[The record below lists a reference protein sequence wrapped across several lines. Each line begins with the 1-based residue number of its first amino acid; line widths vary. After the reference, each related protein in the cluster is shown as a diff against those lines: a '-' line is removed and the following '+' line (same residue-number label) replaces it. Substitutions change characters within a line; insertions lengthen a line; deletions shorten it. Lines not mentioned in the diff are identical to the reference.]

1 QSPSAGEIAIL
12 PCDGGDPSPISNDE
26 VIFFPDK
33 QEKPKREKRE
43 TVKAV
48 KKDFRFRHQ
57 KESELKDLKATFNAK
72 SDCLDT
78 KWEKLNSDDIR
89 KNDNKAPLKTISH
102 RKLNRR
108 KKQQRENTKFP
119 AQNSTERNKEKS
131 ANSSSSE
138 ASNDVLE
145 EAASKEGIMRYVAN
159 EFDLQTNNCNNLSKS
174 RKYLWFSKNTK
185 DHILKSQEE
194 EKSKSVKSLKVK
206 KTCSPHK
213 KLSRSS
219 LTIESDKITINLS
232 KYSPCASRLA
242 ASSKILSNESVSNS
256 ESPLHLPHSRSPSHV
271 NVQPNSLPMD
281 KMSIQASLSLNIHQF
296 EKTRSNSRSRSVGDS
311 CVTSPTSEGTTL
323 SYSPTVTEILSLEE
337 VIPQI
342 FVTEESSSYLDIKRK
357 SDNSLSEKARK
368 ATLETKC

>member
-1 QSPSAGEIAIL
+1 
-12 PCDGGDPSPISNDE
+12 
-26 VIFFPDK
+26 
-33 QEKPKREKRE
+33 
-43 TVKAV
+43 
-48 KKDFRFRHQ
+48 
-57 KESELKDLKATFNAK
+57 
-72 SDCLDT
+72 
-78 KWEKLNSDDIR
+78 
-89 KNDNKAPLKTISH
+89 
-102 RKLNRR
+102 
-108 KKQQRENTKFP
+108 
-119 AQNSTERNKEKS
+119 
-131 ANSSSSE
+131 
-138 ASNDVLE
+138 
-145 EAASKEGIMRYVAN
+145 MRY
-159 EFDLQTNNCNNLSKS
+159 EYDLQSNNNKLSKS

-185 DHILKSQEE
+185 DHHHHHHHHLKGNCQIDVEN
-194 EKSKSVKSLKVK
+194 EKIKSLKVM

-213 KLSRSS
+213 KLNRSS

-256 ESPLHLPHSRSPSHV
+256 ESPLHLPHSRSPSHI
-271 NVQPNSLPMD
+271 NVQPANSLPLD

-342 FVTEESSSYLDIKRK
+342 LVTEESSSYLDIKRK
-357 SDNSLSEKARK
+357 SDNNLSEKARK

>member
-1 QSPSAGEIAIL
+1 
-12 PCDGGDPSPISNDE
+12 
-26 VIFFPDK
+26 
-33 QEKPKREKRE
+33 
-43 TVKAV
+43 
-48 KKDFRFRHQ
+48 
-57 KESELKDLKATFNAK
+57 
-72 SDCLDT
+72 
-78 KWEKLNSDDIR
+78 
-89 KNDNKAPLKTISH
+89 
-102 RKLNRR
+102 
-108 KKQQRENTKFP
+108 
-119 AQNSTERNKEKS
+119 
-131 ANSSSSE
+131 
-138 ASNDVLE
+138 
-145 EAASKEGIMRYVAN
+145 MRYV
-159 EFDLQTNNCNNLSKS
+159 DLQTNNSNNVDLNLSKS

-185 DHILKSQEE
+185 DDYIVKGNCQDNE
-194 EKSKSVKSLKVK
+194 EKSKSTVKSLKVK

-296 EKTRSNSRSRSVGDS
+296 EKTHSNSRSRSVGDS